1 MAPIELLQR
10 PDREQLTLDPVAEEG
25 DGRIEETVDVERMH
39 VLGWGVQVGERE
51 VALQESTN
59 IAGARVVYRNLSVR
73 HASNL
78 RDAKPGSPQRAR
90 WAGSMGGVD
99 SVEPVDA
106 ATDPVVLV
114 LIGVSGAGKSTIGG
128 LLSER
133 LGWPFEDGDAL
144 QPRAN
149 VDKMAAGQRL
159 TDEDRWP
166 WLETIAQWI
175 EERLDAGENGIVACS
190 ALKRKYR
197 DLLNRRGSGVVF
209 VYLAGDEQTVA
220 ARLATRVGHFM
231 PISLLA
237 SQFADLEEPGADEPA
252 IRVDI
257 GMPPGV
263 IARAIIDELDRGRPG
278 GSGWAR

>member
-1 MAPIELLQR
+1 
-10 PDREQLTLDPVAEEG
+10 
-25 DGRIEETVDVERMH
+25 
-39 VLGWGVQVGERE
+39 
-51 VALQESTN
+51 
-59 IAGARVVYRNLSVR
+59 
-73 HASNL
+73 
-78 RDAKPGSPQRAR
+78 
-90 WAGSMGGVD
+90 MGGVD

-114 LIGVSGAGKSTIGG
+114 LIGVSGAGKSTLGG

-166 WLETIAQWI
+166 WLETIANWI

-197 DLLNRRGSGVVF
+197 DLLNRRGFGVVF

-231 PISLLA
+231 PTSLLA
-237 SQFADLEEPGADEPA
+237 SQFGDLEEPGADEPA

-257 GMPPGV
+257 GMPPGA

-278 GSGWAR
+278 GSGLAR